1 MSLFKPVRRLTSEI
15 LAALAIAVLLL
26 TSRPMAAEELDSIST
41 TQSLRAT
48 IKAIDRATRMVT
60 LKGLKGNSIET
71 YANKRVKG
79 FNDLK
84 VGDEVVATY
93 SESVSVTVRNAGE
106 FSQPKQRE
114 APTPGEPKSGST
126 TAVQQTIA
134 LSIEGIDRPAQTL
147 TVRGP
152 EGSVVSFR
160 VRDPKGLQD
169 LKIGDT
175 VDIRLMQ
182 AKLLKVDAV
191 AR

>member
-1 MSLFKPVRRLTSEI
+1 MSLFRSIPTLISKVLVP
-15 LAALAIAVLLL
+15 LAITVLLL
-26 TSRPMAAEELDSIST
+26 TSGSIAAEELDSIST
-41 TQSLRAT
+41 TQSLKAT

-60 LKGLKGNSIET
+60 LKGLKGNSVEA
-71 YANKRVKG
+71 YANERVKG
-79 FNDLK
+79 FDGLK

-106 FSQPKQRE
+106 FSQAKQGE
-114 APTPGEPKSGST
+114 EPTPGEPKSAST
-126 TAVQQTIA
+126 TAVQQTIT

-191 AR
+191 TP